1 MQVVELP
8 LPVTLQRCKSNCVSL
23 LELSTH
29 VSLTDC
35 SVLFL
40 PEPEYCAV
48 AVRLDGAAGGDGG
61 GVVTVSEA
69 LKVGSVAPVFEPLVA
84 LALTE

>member
-1 MQVVELP
+1 VQVVELP
-8 LPVTLQRCKSNCVSL
+8 FPVTLQRCKSNCVSL

-69 LKVGSVAPVFEPLVA
+69 LVGSVAPVFEPLVA

>member
-1 MQVVELP
+1 MAICVQ
-8 LPVTLQRCKSNCVSL
+8 PVDPSSDRSRIKFASL

-69 LKVGSVAPVFEPLVA
+69 LVGSVAPVFEPLVA

>member
-35 SVLFL
+35 SVLVL

-69 LKVGSVAPVFEPLVA
+69 LVGSVAPVFEPLVA

>member
-1 MQVVELP
+1 MQVAELP
-8 LPVTLQRCKSNCVSL
+8 LPVTLQRCKSNPVSL

-69 LKVGSVAPVFEPLVA
+69 LVGSVPVFEPLVA